1 MLMDHSAEPF
11 ADTAPS
17 TGPGVVRALWSATI
31 SMFRRRWRIFA
42 VVAIVTFVV
51 AAALILM
58 MPWKY
63 QAVARVKI
71 DPSPSAA
78 LGQMSGERPDQNIFD
93 TEVNVMRSRNI
104 ALAVVDRLKLASDPA
119 FTKGMKPLPA
129 TATPAQREKR
139 DTELADR
146 LLGKLS
152 TARDKM
158 TYIVNVGFTASDPRL
173 AADVANAFANE
184 YIAYS
189 VGRRT
194 GTASRETSYLD
205 QRLAA
210 LNQQAMQ
217 ADARL
222 AQYRAQTGIVSGGDA
237 TVTDQQISPLAS
249 QLATAESEAAAAQAR
264 LRVARAQIASGG
276 IDAVSAV
283 LNSQVIADLRSQRAQ
298 VIQRQGEVSAR
309 YGPRHPET
317 IKVSEQLTAI
327 DRQIKDEASRIIGG
341 LESEANAAQARAA
354 SLRGDMGRLRGQ
366 QSTDTRASVIA
377 DNYQRQA
384 DAAHAAYN
392 KLAEQAQQMNQV
404 ARSSLSQ
411 AQVIESAVTP
421 EAPSSPNRRM
431 LLMLAGLGAMV
442 LGAMS
447 VVTREVLASGIYST
461 RDVEALGL
469 PVLASVPRIRSSK
482 LRNAAGERCAA
493 PALLLEKPMSSYAET
508 FRVLRHALSS
518 GPARQGARVVAL
530 LSSLPDEGKTSSAL
544 ALARICALAGEKV
557 LLIDTDL
564 RRAGMLA
571 AANIRPEAGLIE
583 VLTGQRPVDEVII
596 PDQLPGLD
604 LLPVAS
610 NSFMAEDLFSGEG
623 MQALL
628 RDMAARYDRIILD
641 TAPLLGVAESRTI
654 ARLVDAAILV
664 IKWGDTPVN
673 AVKSAL
679 NGLAQDGVPLIGALF
694 SMVDAGEEAYGA
706 LYYSSK
712 YNAYYRSE

>member
-11 ADTAPS
+11 VDTAPS

-42 VVAIVTFVV
+42 VVAIVTFTV

-63 QAVARVKI
+63 EAVARVKI

-93 TEVNVMRSRNI
+93 TEVNVMRSRDI

-129 TATPAQREKR
+129 TATQAQREKR

-222 AQYRAQTGIVSGGDA
+222 AQYRAQTGIVSGGDS

-298 VIQRQGEVSAR
+298 VIQRQGEVVAR
-309 YGPRHPET
+309 YGPRHPEN
-317 IKVSEQLTAI
+317 IKVTEQLTAL
-327 DRQIKDEASRIIGG
+327 DKQIKDEANRIIGG

-392 KLAEQAQQMNQV
+392 L
-404 ARSSLSQ
+404 SL
-411 AQVIESAVTP
+411 IH
-421 EAPSSPNRRM
+421 
-431 LLMLAGLGAMV
+431 
-442 LGAMS
+442 
-447 VVTREVLASGIYST
+447 I
-461 RDVEALGL
+461 
-469 PVLASVPRIRSSK
+469 
-482 LRNAAGERCAA
+482 
-493 PALLLEKPMSSYAET
+493 
-508 FRVLRHALSS
+508 
-518 GPARQGARVVAL
+518 
-530 LSSLPDEGKTSSAL
+530 
-544 ALARICALAGEKV
+544 
-557 LLIDTDL
+557 
-564 RRAGMLA
+564 
-571 AANIRPEAGLIE
+571 
-583 VLTGQRPVDEVII
+583 
-596 PDQLPGLD
+596 
-604 LLPVAS
+604 
-610 NSFMAEDLFSGEG
+610 
-623 MQALL
+623 
-628 RDMAARYDRIILD
+628 
-641 TAPLLGVAESRTI
+641 
-654 ARLVDAAILV
+654 
-664 IKWGDTPVN
+664 
-673 AVKSAL
+673 
-679 NGLAQDGVPLIGALF
+679 
-694 SMVDAGEEAYGA
+694 
-706 LYYSSK
+706 
-712 YNAYYRSE
+712 